1 MKTSIFKI
9 LFIISLFPVGGIC
22 AQTNNVAVNNYW
34 SQGKAEVNVY
44 EVSQNRYQENH
55 SGQLVSV
62 FVTEDF
68 LTDKQVKNER
78 YVNENSTW
86 ILKNIQLKK
95 FTTGVYDYSLFNSV
109 FTPID
114 RNKFPKS
121 LKVSASS
128 QEWCGTMYTQFN
140 LILNTDYKVEH
151 RSYFE
156 TEGDKTT
163 RIKKSYLEDEVF
175 NVLRMNPLL
184 LPLGSIQLIP
194 SANYIQL
201 KHLQIRSYEAIASLI
216 PYERKEISGTN
227 LMQYKIVYPQLK
239 RSIRIVFENKAPY
252 KIMGWFEK
260 FPSSFDGKTRTTSA
274 ILKAQKMLPYWRQN
288 SLKDEYLRKELGLH

>member
-1 MKTSIFKI
+1 MKISIS
-9 LFIISLFPVGGIC
+9 IISLFVFGTIW
-22 AQTNNVAVNNYW
+22 AQKNNVAVDNYW

-78 YVNENSTW
+78 YINENSTW

-109 FTPID
+109 FTPIN

-140 LILNTDYKVEH
+140 LILDTDYKVEH

-156 TEGDKTT
+156 SEGDRVT

-175 NVLRMNPLL
+175 TVLRMNPLL
-184 LPLGSIQLIP
+184 LPVGTVQLIP
-194 SANYIQL
+194 PANYIQL
-201 KHLQIRSYEAIASLI
+201 KHLQIKSYKAITSLI
-216 PYERKEISGTN
+216 PYDKKEISGSN
-227 LMQYKIVYPQLK
+227 LMQYKIVYPELN

-260 FPSSFDGKTRTTSA
+260 FPSSFDGKSRTTSI
-274 ILKAQKMLPYWRQN
+274 ILKTQKMLPYWRQN
-288 SLKDEYLRKELGLH
+288 SLNDKYLREELGLH

>member
-1 MKTSIFKI
+1 MKTLIYIPI
-9 LFIISLFPVGGIC
+9 LSLFALGTTF
-22 AQTNNVAVNNYW
+22 AQKNNVAVDSYW

-44 EVSQNRYQENH
+44 KVSQNRYQENH

-68 LTDKQVKNER
+68 LTNKQVKNEY
-78 YVNENSTW
+78 YVSENSTW

-114 RNKFPKS
+114 RSNFPKS

-128 QEWCGTMYTQFN
+128 QEWCGTIYTQFN
-140 LILNTDYKVEH
+140 LILNSDYKVEH

-156 TEGDKTT
+156 KEGDIAT
-163 RIKKSYLEDEVF
+163 RIKSSYLEDEVF
-175 NVLRMNPLL
+175 TVLRMNPLL
-184 LPLGSIQLIP
+184 LPLGTVQLIP
-194 SANYIQL
+194 PANYIQL
-201 KHLQIRSYEAIASLI
+201 KHLQIQSYKAFTSLI
-216 PYERKEISGTN
+216 PYTKKELSGSN
-227 LMQYKIVYPQLK
+227 LMEYKIVYPQLK
-239 RSIRIVFENKAPY
+239 RSINIVFENKAPY

-288 SLKDEYLRKELGLH
+288 SLKDAYLRKELGLN

>member
-1 MKTSIFKI
+1 MKTLIYIPI
-9 LFIISLFPVGGIC
+9 LSLFALGTTF
-22 AQTNNVAVNNYW
+22 AQKNNVAVDSYW

-44 EVSQNRYQENH
+44 KVSQNRYQENH

-68 LTDKQVKNER
+68 LTNKQVKNEY
-78 YVNENSTW
+78 YVSENSTW

-114 RNKFPKS
+114 RSNFPKS

-128 QEWCGTMYTQFN
+128 QEWCGTIYTQFN
-140 LILNTDYKVEH
+140 LILNSDYKVEH

-156 TEGDKTT
+156 KEGDIAT
-163 RIKKSYLEDEVF
+163 RIKSSYLEDEVF
-175 NVLRMNPLL
+175 TVLRMNPLL
-184 LPLGSIQLIP
+184 LPLGTVQLIP

-201 KHLQIRSYEAIASLI
+201 KHLQIQSYKAFTSLI
-216 PYERKEISGTN
+216 PYTKKELSGSN
-227 LMQYKIVYPQLK
+227 LMEYKIVYPQLK
-239 RSIRIVFENKAPY
+239 RSINIVFENKAPY

-260 FPSSFDGKTRTTSA
+260 FPSSFDGKLRTTSV
-274 ILKAQKMLPYWRQN
+274 ILKTQKMLPYWKQN
-288 SLKDEYLRKELGLH
+288 SLKDKKLREELGLH

>member
-1 MKTSIFKI
+1 MKISITI
-9 LFIISLFPVGGIC
+9 INLFIFGTIW
-22 AQTNNVAVNNYW
+22 AQKNNVAVDNYW

-78 YVNENSTW
+78 YINENSTW

-109 FTPID
+109 FTPIN

-140 LILNTDYKVEH
+140 LILDTDYKVEH

-156 TEGDKTT
+156 SEGDRVT

-175 NVLRMNPLL
+175 TVLRMNPLL
-184 LPLGSIQLIP
+184 LPLGTVQLIP
-194 SANYIQL
+194 PANYIQL
-201 KHLQIRSYEAIASLI
+201 KHL
-216 PYERKEISGTN
+216 
-227 LMQYKIVYPQLK
+227 
-239 RSIRIVFENKAPY
+239 
-252 KIMGWFEK
+252 
-260 FPSSFDGKTRTTSA
+260 
-274 ILKAQKMLPYWRQN
+274 
-288 SLKDEYLRKELGLH
+288 

>member
-1 MKTSIFKI
+1 MKTLISILIF
-9 LFIISLFPVGGIC
+9 SLFSLGTIF
-22 AQTNNVAVNNYW
+22 AQKNNVAVDSYW

-44 EVSQNRYQENH
+44 EVSQNRYRENH

-68 LTDKQVKNER
+68 LTNKQVKNEY
-78 YVNENSTW
+78 YVNKNSTW

-128 QEWCGTMYTQFN
+128 QEWCGTIYTQFN
-140 LILNTDYKVEH
+140 LNLNSEYKVEH

-156 TEGDKTT
+156 KEGDRTT
-163 RIKKSYLEDEVF
+163 RIKSSYLEDEVF
-175 NVLRMNPLL
+175 TVLRMNPLL
-184 LPLGSIQLIP
+184 LPLGTVQLIP
-194 SANYIQL
+194 PANYLQL
-201 KHLQIRSYEAIASLI
+201 KHLQIQSYKAFTSLI
-216 PYERKEISGTN
+216 PYNEKEFSGSN

-239 RSIRIVFENKAPY
+239 RTIRIVFENKAPY

-260 FPSSFDGKTRTTSA
+260 FPSSFDGKFRTTSV
-274 ILKAQKMLPYWRQN
+274 ILKTQKMLPYWKQN
-288 SLKDEYLRKELGLH
+288 SLKDKQLREELGLN

>member
-1 MKTSIFKI
+1 MKTLISI
-9 LFIISLFPVGGIC
+9 LLLSLLTLGTTF
-22 AQTNNVAVNNYW
+22 AQKNNVAVDSYW
-34 SQGKAEVNVY
+34 SQGKAEINVY

-68 LTDKQVKNER
+68 LTNKQVKNEY
-78 YVNENSTW
+78 YVNKNSTW

-128 QEWCGTMYTQFN
+128 QEWCGTIYTQFN
-140 LILNTDYKVEH
+140 LILNSEYKVEH

-156 TEGDKTT
+156 KEGDRTT
-163 RIKKSYLEDEVF
+163 RIKSSYLEDEIF
-175 NVLRMNPLL
+175 TVLRMNPLL
-184 LPLGSIQLIP
+184 LPLGTVQLIP
-194 SANYIQL
+194 PANYIQL
-201 KHLQIRSYEAIASLI
+201 KHLEIQSYKAFTSLI
-216 PYERKEISGTN
+216 PYNNKELSGSN
-227 LMQYKIVYPQLK
+227 LMEYRIEYAQLK
-239 RSIRIVFENKAPY
+239 RMMSIIFQNKAPY
-252 KIMGWFEK
+252 KIIGWFEK
-260 FPSSFDGKTRTTSA
+260 FPSSFDGKLRTTSV
-274 ILKAQKMLPYWRQN
+274 ILKTQKVLPYWKQN
-288 SLKDEYLRKELGLH
+288 SLKDKRLREELGLH

>member
-1 MKTSIFKI
+1 MKKSTYI
-9 LFIISLFPVGGIC
+9 FIISFFTVGTMF
-22 AQTNNVAVNNYW
+22 AQKNNVAANVYW

-55 SGQLVSV
+55 PGQLVSV

-78 YVNENSTW
+78 YTNKNSTW

-95 FTTGVYDYSLFNSV
+95 FTTGVYDYSLFSVV

-128 QEWCGTMYTQFN
+128 QEWCGTIFTQFN
-140 LILNTDYKVEH
+140 LIENTDYKVEH

-156 TEGDKTT
+156 AEGDRTT
-163 RIKKSYLEDEVF
+163 RMKKSFLEDEVF
-175 NVLRMNPLL
+175 TVLRMNPSL
-184 LPLGSIQLIP
+184 LPIGTIQLIP
-194 SANYIQL
+194 PANYIQL
-201 KHLQIRSYEAIASLI
+201 KHLQFQSFKATASLTS
-216 PYERKEISGTN
+216 YDKKEVSGIN
-227 LMQYKIVYPQLK
+227 LMEYKIEYSQLK
-239 RSIRIVFENKAPY
+239 RSMSIIFENKTPY
-252 KIMGWFEK
+252 KIVGWFET
-260 FPSSFDGKTRTTSA
+260 FPSAFDGKLRTTSA
-274 ILKAQKMLPYWRQN
+274 ILKAQKMLTYWSQN
-288 SLKDEYLRKELGLH
+288 SLKDEHLRKELGLN

>member
-1 MKTSIFKI
+1 MKTLISILIF
-9 LFIISLFPVGGIC
+9 SLFSLGTIF
-22 AQTNNVAVNNYW
+22 AQKNNVAVDSYW

-44 EVSQNRYQENH
+44 EVSQNRYRENH

-68 LTDKQVKNER
+68 LTNKQVKNEY
-78 YVNENSTW
+78 YVNKNSTW

-128 QEWCGTMYTQFN
+128 QEWCGTIYTQFN
-140 LILNTDYKVEH
+140 LNLNSEYKVEH

-156 TEGDKTT
+156 KEGDRTT
-163 RIKKSYLEDEVF
+163 RIKSSYLEDEVF
-175 NVLRMNPLL
+175 TVLRMNPLL
-184 LPLGSIQLIP
+184 LPLGTVQLIP
-194 SANYIQL
+194 PANYLQL
-201 KHLQIRSYEAIASLI
+201 KHLQIQSYKAFTSLI
-216 PYERKEISGTN
+216 PYNEKEFSGSN

-239 RSIRIVFENKAPY
+239 RTIRIVFENKAPY

-260 FPSSFDGKTRTTSA
+260 FPSSFDGKLRTTGV
-274 ILKAQKMLPYWRQN
+274 ILKTQKMLPYWKQN
-288 SLKDEYLRKELGLH
+288 SLKDKQLREELGLH

>member
-1 MKTSIFKI
+1 MKTLISILIF
-9 LFIISLFPVGGIC
+9 SLFSLGTIF
-22 AQTNNVAVNNYW
+22 AQKNNVAVDSYW

-44 EVSQNRYQENH
+44 EVSQNRYRENH

-68 LTDKQVKNER
+68 LTNKQVKNEY

-128 QEWCGTMYTQFN
+128 QEWCGTIYTQFN
-140 LILNTDYKVEH
+140 LNLNSEYKVEH

-156 TEGDKTT
+156 KEGDRTT
-163 RIKKSYLEDEVF
+163 RIKSSYLEDEVF
-175 NVLRMNPLL
+175 TVLRMNPLL
-184 LPLGSIQLIP
+184 LPLGTVQLIP
-194 SANYIQL
+194 PANYLQL
-201 KHLQIRSYEAIASLI
+201 KHLQIQSYKAFTSLI
-216 PYERKEISGTN
+216 PYNEKEFSGSN

-239 RSIRIVFENKAPY
+239 RTIRIVFENKVPY

-260 FPSSFDGKTRTTSA
+260 FPSSFDGKLRTTSV
-274 ILKAQKMLPYWRQN
+274 ILKTQKMLPYWKQN
-288 SLKDEYLRKELGLH
+288 SLKDKQLREELGLH

>member
-1 MKTSIFKI
+1 MKISMT
-9 LFIISLFPVGGIC
+9 IISLFVFGTIW
-22 AQTNNVAVNNYW
+22 AQKNNVAVDNYW

-44 EVSQNRYQENH
+44 EVSQNRYKENH

-78 YVNENSTW
+78 YINENSTW

-109 FTPID
+109 FTPIN

-140 LILNTDYKVEH
+140 LILDTDYKVEH

-156 TEGDKTT
+156 SEGDRVT

-175 NVLRMNPLL
+175 TVLRMNPLL
-184 LPLGSIQLIP
+184 LPVGTVQLIP
-194 SANYIQL
+194 PANYIQL
-201 KHLQIRSYEAIASLI
+201 KHLRIQSYKAITSLI
-216 PYERKEISGTN
+216 PNDKKEISGSN
-227 LMQYKIVYPQLK
+227 LMQYKIVYPELN
-239 RSIRIVFENKAPY
+239 RSIHIVFENKAPY

-260 FPSSFDGKTRTTSA
+260 FPSSFDGKPRTTSI
-274 ILKAQKMLPYWRQN
+274 ILKTQKMLPYWRQN
-288 SLKDEYLRKELGLH
+288 SLKDKYLREELGLH

>member
-1 MKTSIFKI
+1 MKISITI
-9 LFIISLFPVGGIC
+9 INLFIFGTIW
-22 AQTNNVAVNNYW
+22 AQKNNVAVDNYW

-78 YVNENSTW
+78 YINENSTW

-109 FTPID
+109 FTPIN

-140 LILNTDYKVEH
+140 LILDTDYKVEH

-156 TEGDKTT
+156 SEGDRVT

-175 NVLRMNPLL
+175 TVLRMNPLL
-184 LPLGSIQLIP
+184 LPVGTVQLIP
-194 SANYIQL
+194 PANYIQL
-201 KHLQIRSYEAIASLI
+201 KHLQIQSYKAITSLI
-216 PYERKEISGTN
+216 PYDKKEISGSN
-227 LMQYKIVYPQLK
+227 LMQYKIVYPELN

-260 FPSSFDGKTRTTSA
+260 FPSSFDGKPRTTSI
-274 ILKAQKMLPYWRQN
+274 ILKTQKMLPYWRQN
-288 SLKDEYLRKELGLH
+288 SLKDKYLREELGLH

>member
-1 MKTSIFKI
+1 MKTIISK
-9 LFIISLFPVGGIC
+9 FIISLFTFGTLF
-22 AQTNNVAVNNYW
+22 AQNNNVAIDGYW

-44 EVSQNRYQENH
+44 QVSQNRYQENY

-68 LTDKQVKNER
+68 LTDKQVKNEH
-78 YVNENSTW
+78 YVNEKSTW

-140 LILNTDYKVEH
+140 LILNSEYKVEH

-156 TEGDKTT
+156 REGDITT
-163 RIKKSYLEDEVF
+163 RIKRSYLEDEVYS
-175 NVLRMNPLL
+175 VLRMNPLL
-184 LPLGSIQLIP
+184 LPIGTVQLIP
-194 SANYIQL
+194 PANYIQL
-201 KHLQIRSYEAIASLI
+201 KHLQIQSFKAYTSLI
-216 PYERKEISGTN
+216 PNNNKELSGSN

-239 RSIRIVFENKAPY
+239 RSISIVFENKAPY
-252 KIMGWFEK
+252 KIMGWFEE
-260 FPSSFDGKTRTTSA
+260 FPSSFDGKLRTTSV
-274 ILKAQKMLPYWRQN
+274 ILKNQKMLPYWKQN
-288 SLKDEYLRKELGLH
+288 SLKDKHLREELGLH

>member
-1 MKTSIFKI
+1 MKISITI
-9 LFIISLFPVGGIC
+9 INLFIFGTIW
-22 AQTNNVAVNNYW
+22 AQKNNVAVDNYW

-78 YVNENSTW
+78 YINENSTW

-109 FTPID
+109 FTPIN

-140 LILNTDYKVEH
+140 LILDTDYKVEH

-156 TEGDKTT
+156 SEGDRVT

-175 NVLRMNPLL
+175 TVLRMNPLL
-184 LPLGSIQLIP
+184 LPVGTVQLIP
-194 SANYIQL
+194 PANYIQL
-201 KHLQIRSYEAIASLI
+201 KHLQIKSYKAITSLI
-216 PYERKEISGTN
+216 PYDKKEISGSN
-227 LMQYKIVYPQLK
+227 LMQYKIVYPELN

-260 FPSSFDGKTRTTSA
+260 FPSSFDGKPRTTSI
-274 ILKAQKMLPYWRQN
+274 ILKTQKMLPYWRQN
-288 SLKDEYLRKELGLH
+288 SLKDKYLREELGLH

>member
-1 MKTSIFKI
+1 MKISITI
-9 LFIISLFPVGGIC
+9 INLFIFGTIW
-22 AQTNNVAVNNYW
+22 AQKNNVAVDNYW

-109 FTPID
+109 FTPIN

-140 LILNTDYKVEH
+140 LILDTDYKVEH

-156 TEGDKTT
+156 SEGDRVT

-175 NVLRMNPLL
+175 TVLRMNPLL
-184 LPLGSIQLIP
+184 LPVGTVQLIP
-194 SANYIQL
+194 PANYIQL
-201 KHLQIRSYEAIASLI
+201 KHLRIQSYKAITSLI
-216 PYERKEISGTN
+216 PNDKKEISGSN
-227 LMQYKIVYPQLK
+227 LMQYKIVYPELN
-239 RSIRIVFENKAPY
+239 RSIHIVFENKAPY

-260 FPSSFDGKTRTTSA
+260 FPSSFDGKPRTTSI
-274 ILKAQKMLPYWRQN
+274 ILKTQKMLPYWRQN
-288 SLKDEYLRKELGLH
+288 SLKDKYLREELGLH

>member
-1 MKTSIFKI
+1 MKISITI
-9 LFIISLFPVGGIC
+9 INLFIFGTIW
-22 AQTNNVAVNNYW
+22 AQKNNVAVDNYW

-44 EVSQNRYQENH
+44 EVSQNRYKENH

-78 YVNENSTW
+78 YINENSTW

-109 FTPID
+109 FTPIN

-140 LILNTDYKVEH
+140 LILDTDYKVEH

-156 TEGDKTT
+156 SEGDRVT

-175 NVLRMNPLL
+175 TVLRMNPLL
-184 LPLGSIQLIP
+184 LPVGTVQLIP
-194 SANYIQL
+194 PANYIQL
-201 KHLQIRSYEAIASLI
+201 KHLQIKSYKAITSLI
-216 PYERKEISGTN
+216 SYDKKEISGSN
-227 LMQYKIVYPQLK
+227 LMQYKIVYPELN
-239 RSIRIVFENKAPY
+239 RSIHIVFENKAPY

-260 FPSSFDGKTRTTSA
+260 FPSSFDGKPRTTSI
-274 ILKAQKMLPYWRQN
+274 ILKTQKMLPYWRQN
-288 SLKDEYLRKELGLH
+288 SLKDKYLREELGLH

>member
-1 MKTSIFKI
+1 MKTLISILIF
-9 LFIISLFPVGGIC
+9 SLFSLGTIF
-22 AQTNNVAVNNYW
+22 AQKNNVAVDSYW

-44 EVSQNRYQENH
+44 EVSQNRYRENH

-68 LTDKQVKNER
+68 LTNKQVKNEY
-78 YVNENSTW
+78 YVNKNSTW

-128 QEWCGTMYTQFN
+128 QEWCGTIYTQFN
-140 LILNTDYKVEH
+140 LNLNSEYKVEH

-156 TEGDKTT
+156 KEGDRTT
-163 RIKKSYLEDEVF
+163 RIKSSYLEDEVF
-175 NVLRMNPLL
+175 TVLRMNPLL
-184 LPLGSIQLIP
+184 LPLGTVQLIP
-194 SANYIQL
+194 PANYLQL
-201 KHLQIRSYEAIASLI
+201 KHLQIQSYKAFTSLI
-216 PYERKEISGTN
+216 PYNEKEFSGSN

-239 RSIRIVFENKAPY
+239 RTIRIVFENKAPY

-260 FPSSFDGKTRTTSA
+260 FPSSFDGKFRTTSV
-274 ILKAQKMLPYWRQN
+274 ILKTQKMLPYWKQN
-288 SLKDEYLRKELGLH
+288 SLKDKQLREELGLH

>member
-1 MKTSIFKI
+1 MKISIT
-9 LFIISLFPVGGIC
+9 IISLFVFGTIW
-22 AQTNNVAVNNYW
+22 AQKNNVAVDNYW

-44 EVSQNRYQENH
+44 EVSQNRYKENH

-78 YVNENSTW
+78 YINENSTW

-109 FTPID
+109 FTPIN

-140 LILNTDYKVEH
+140 LILDTDYKVEH

-156 TEGDKTT
+156 SEGDRVT

-175 NVLRMNPLL
+175 TVLRMNPLL
-184 LPLGSIQLIP
+184 LPVGTVQLIP
-194 SANYIQL
+194 PANYIQL
-201 KHLQIRSYEAIASLI
+201 KHLQIKSYKAITSLI
-216 PYERKEISGTN
+216 PYDKKEISGSN
-227 LMQYKIVYPQLK
+227 LMQYKIVYPELN
-239 RSIRIVFENKAPY
+239 RSIHIVFENKAPY

-260 FPSSFDGKTRTTSA
+260 FPSSFDGKPRTTSI
-274 ILKAQKMLPYWRQN
+274 ILKTQKMLPYWRQN
-288 SLKDEYLRKELGLH
+288 SLKDKYLREELGLH

>member
-1 MKTSIFKI
+1 MKISITI
-9 LFIISLFPVGGIC
+9 INLFIFGTIW
-22 AQTNNVAVNNYW
+22 AQKNNVAVDNYW

-78 YVNENSTW
+78 YINENSTW

-109 FTPID
+109 FTPIN

-140 LILNTDYKVEH
+140 LILDTDYKVEH

-156 TEGDKTT
+156 SEGDRVT

-175 NVLRMNPLL
+175 TVLRMNPLL
-184 LPLGSIQLIP
+184 LPVGTVQLIP
-194 SANYIQL
+194 PANYIQL
-201 KHLQIRSYEAIASLI
+201 KHLRIQSYKAITSLI
-216 PYERKEISGTN
+216 PYDKKEISGSN
-227 LMQYKIVYPQLK
+227 LMQYKIVYPELN

-260 FPSSFDGKTRTTSA
+260 FPSSFDGKPRTTSI
-274 ILKAQKMLPYWRQN
+274 ILKTQKMLPYWRQN
-288 SLKDEYLRKELGLH
+288 SLKDKYLREELGLH

>member
-1 MKTSIFKI
+1 MKTLISILIF
-9 LFIISLFPVGGIC
+9 SLFSLGTIF
-22 AQTNNVAVNNYW
+22 AQKNNVAVDSYW

-44 EVSQNRYQENH
+44 EVSQNRYRENH

-68 LTDKQVKNER
+68 LTNKQVKNEY
-78 YVNENSTW
+78 YVNKNSTW
-86 ILKNIQLKK
+86 TLKNIQLKK

-128 QEWCGTMYTQFN
+128 QEWCGTIYTQFN
-140 LILNTDYKVEH
+140 LNLNSEYKVEH

-156 TEGDKTT
+156 KEGDRTT
-163 RIKKSYLEDEVF
+163 RIKSSYLEDEVF
-175 NVLRMNPLL
+175 TVLRMNPLL
-184 LPLGSIQLIP
+184 LPLGTVQLIP
-194 SANYIQL
+194 PANYLQL
-201 KHLQIRSYEAIASLI
+201 KHLQIQSYKAFTSLI
-216 PYERKEISGTN
+216 PYNEKEFSGSN

-239 RSIRIVFENKAPY
+239 RTIRIVFENKAPY

-260 FPSSFDGKTRTTSA
+260 FPSSFDGKFRTTSV
-274 ILKAQKMLPYWRQN
+274 ILKTQKMLPYWKQN
-288 SLKDEYLRKELGLH
+288 SLKDKQLREELGLH

>member
-1 MKTSIFKI
+1 MKK
-9 LFIISLFPVGGIC
+9 LKYLLIIYSFFAVTAF
-22 AQTNNVAVNNYW
+22 AQKNNVATNSYW
-34 SQGKAEVNVY
+34 SEGKAEVNVY

-55 SGQLVSV
+55 PGQLISI

-68 LTDKQVKNER
+68 LTDKQVKNE
-78 YVNENSTW
+78 YYTNEQTTW

-140 LILNTDYKVEH
+140 LISNTDYKVEH
-151 RSYFE
+151 NSYFE

-184 LPLGSIQLIP
+184 LPLGTIQLIP
-194 SANYIQL
+194 PANYIQL
-201 KHLQIRSYEAIASLI
+201 KHLQIQSYKAITSLI
-216 PYERKEISGTN
+216 PYDRKEISGSN

-288 SLKDEYLRKELGLH
+288 SLKDAYLRKELGLN

>member
-1 MKTSIFKI
+1 MKISITI
-9 LFIISLFPVGGIC
+9 INLFIFGTIW
-22 AQTNNVAVNNYW
+22 AQKNNVAVDNYW

-78 YVNENSTW
+78 YINENSTW

-109 FTPID
+109 FTPIN

-140 LILNTDYKVEH
+140 LILGTDYKVEH

-156 TEGDKTT
+156 SEGDRVT

-175 NVLRMNPLL
+175 TVLRMNPLL
-184 LPLGSIQLIP
+184 LPVGTVQLIP
-194 SANYIQL
+194 PANYIQL
-201 KHLQIRSYEAIASLI
+201 KHLQIKSYKAITSLI
-216 PYERKEISGTN
+216 PYDKKEISGSN
-227 LMQYKIVYPQLK
+227 LMQYKIVYPELN
-239 RSIRIVFENKAPY
+239 RSIHIVFENKAPY

-260 FPSSFDGKTRTTSA
+260 FPSSFDGKPRTTSI
-274 ILKAQKMLPYWRQN
+274 ILKTQKMLPYWRQN
-288 SLKDEYLRKELGLH
+288 SLKDKYLREELGLH

>member
-1 MKTSIFKI
+1 MKTLISILIF
-9 LFIISLFPVGGIC
+9 SLFSLGTIF
-22 AQTNNVAVNNYW
+22 AQKNNVAVDSYW

-44 EVSQNRYQENH
+44 EVSQNRYRENH

-68 LTDKQVKNER
+68 LTNKQVKNEY

-128 QEWCGTMYTQFN
+128 QEWCGTIYTQFN
-140 LILNTDYKVEH
+140 LNLNSEYKVEH

-156 TEGDKTT
+156 KEGDRTT
-163 RIKKSYLEDEVF
+163 RIKSSYLEDEVF
-175 NVLRMNPLL
+175 TVLRMNPLL
-184 LPLGSIQLIP
+184 LPLGTVQLIP
-194 SANYIQL
+194 PANYLQL
-201 KHLQIRSYEAIASLI
+201 KHLQIQSYKAFTSLI
-216 PYERKEISGTN
+216 PYNEKEFSGSN

-239 RSIRIVFENKAPY
+239 RTIRIVFENKAPY

-260 FPSSFDGKTRTTSA
+260 FPSSFDGKFRTTSV
-274 ILKAQKMLPYWRQN
+274 ILKTQKMLPYWKQN
-288 SLKDEYLRKELGLH
+288 SLKDKQLREELGLH

>member
-1 MKTSIFKI
+1 MKKSTYI
-9 LFIISLFPVGGIC
+9 FIISFFTVGTMF
-22 AQTNNVAVNNYW
+22 AQKNNVAANVYW

-55 SGQLVSV
+55 PGQLVSV

-78 YVNENSTW
+78 YTNKNSTW

-95 FTTGVYDYSLFNSV
+95 FTTGVYDYSLFSVV

-128 QEWCGTMYTQFN
+128 QEWCGTIFTQFN
-140 LILNTDYKVEH
+140 LIENTDYKVEH

-156 TEGDKTT
+156 AEGDRTT
-163 RIKKSYLEDEVF
+163 RMKKSFLEDEVF
-175 NVLRMNPLL
+175 TVLRMNPLL
-184 LPLGSIQLIP
+184 LPIGSIQLIP
-194 SANYIQL
+194 PANYIQL
-201 KHLQIRSYEAIASLI
+201 KHLQFQSFKATASLTS
-216 PYERKEISGTN
+216 YDKKEVSGIN
-227 LMQYKIVYPQLK
+227 LMEYKIEYSQLK
-239 RSIRIVFENKAPY
+239 RSMSIIFENKTPY
-252 KIMGWFEK
+252 KIVGWFET
-260 FPSSFDGKTRTTSA
+260 FPSAFDGKLRTTSA
-274 ILKAQKMLPYWRQN
+274 ILKAQKMLTYWSQN
-288 SLKDEYLRKELGLH
+288 SLKDEHLRKELGLH

>member
-1 MKTSIFKI
+1 MKISIT
-9 LFIISLFPVGGIC
+9 IISLFVFGTIW
-22 AQTNNVAVNNYW
+22 AQKNNVAVDNYW

-78 YVNENSTW
+78 YINENSTW

-109 FTPID
+109 FTPIN

-140 LILNTDYKVEH
+140 LILDTDYKVEH

-156 TEGDKTT
+156 SEGDRVT

-175 NVLRMNPLL
+175 TVLRMNPLL
-184 LPLGSIQLIP
+184 LPVGTVQLIP
-194 SANYIQL
+194 PANYIQL
-201 KHLQIRSYEAIASLI
+201 KHLQIKSYKAITSLI
-216 PYERKEISGTN
+216 PYDKKEISGSN
-227 LMQYKIVYPQLK
+227 LMQYKIVYPELN
-239 RSIRIVFENKAPY
+239 RSIHIVFENKAPY

-260 FPSSFDGKTRTTSA
+260 FPSSFDGKPRTTSI
-274 ILKAQKMLPYWRQN
+274 ILKTQKMLPYWRQN
-288 SLKDEYLRKELGLH
+288 SLKDKYLREELGLH

>member
-1 MKTSIFKI
+1 MKKLKYS
-9 LFIISLFPVGGIC
+9 LIIYSFFVVTAL
-22 AQTNNVAVNNYW
+22 AQKNNVATNSYW
-34 SQGKAEVNVY
+34 SEGKAEVNVY

-55 SGQLVSV
+55 PGQLISI

-68 LTDKQVKNER
+68 LTDKQVKNE
-78 YVNENSTW
+78 YYTNQQTTW

-114 RNKFPKS
+114 RTKFPKS
-121 LKVSASS
+121 LKVSSSS

-140 LILNTDYKVEH
+140 LIFNTDYKVEH

-156 TEGDKTT
+156 KEGDITT
-163 RIKKSYLEDEVF
+163 RIKRSFLEDEVF

-184 LPLGSIQLIP
+184 LPTGRLQFIP
-194 SANYIQL
+194 PANYIQL
-201 KHLQIRSYEAIASLI
+201 KHLQVQKYNAIASVL
-216 PYERKEISGTN
+216 PYDKNEISGSN

-239 RSIRIVFENKAPY
+239 RSIRIVYENKAPY

-260 FPSSFDGKTRTTSA
+260 FPSSFDGKLRTTSV
-274 ILKAQKMLPYWRQN
+274 ILKTQKMLPYWRQN
-288 SLKDEYLRKELGLH
+288 SLKDEHLRKELGLH

>member
-1 MKTSIFKI
+1 MKISIS
-9 LFIISLFPVGGIC
+9 IISLFVFGTIW
-22 AQTNNVAVNNYW
+22 AQKNNVAVDNYW

-78 YVNENSTW
+78 YINENSTW

-109 FTPID
+109 FTPIN

-140 LILNTDYKVEH
+140 LILDTDYKVEH

-156 TEGDKTT
+156 SEGDRVT

-175 NVLRMNPLL
+175 TVLRMNPLL
-184 LPLGSIQLIP
+184 LPVGTVQLIP
-194 SANYIQL
+194 PANYIQL
-201 KHLQIRSYEAIASLI
+201 KHLQIKSYKAITSLI
-216 PYERKEISGTN
+216 PYDKKEISGSN
-227 LMQYKIVYPQLK
+227 LMQYKIVYPELN

-260 FPSSFDGKTRTTSA
+260 FPSSFDGKSRTTSI
-274 ILKAQKMLPYWRQN
+274 ILKTQKMLPYWRQN
-288 SLKDEYLRKELGLH
+288 SLKDKYLREELGLH

>member
-1 MKTSIFKI
+1 MKISMT
-9 LFIISLFPVGGIC
+9 IISLFVFGTIW
-22 AQTNNVAVNNYW
+22 AQKNNVAVDNYW

-78 YVNENSTW
+78 YINENSTW

-109 FTPID
+109 FTPIN

-140 LILNTDYKVEH
+140 LILDTDYKVEH

-156 TEGDKTT
+156 SEGDRVT

-175 NVLRMNPLL
+175 TVLRMNPLL
-184 LPLGSIQLIP
+184 LPVGTVQLIP
-194 SANYIQL
+194 PANYIQL
-201 KHLQIRSYEAIASLI
+201 KHLQIKSYKAITSLI
-216 PYERKEISGTN
+216 PYDKKEISGSN
-227 LMQYKIVYPQLK
+227 LMQYKIVYPELN
-239 RSIRIVFENKAPY
+239 RSIHIVFENKAPY

-260 FPSSFDGKTRTTSA
+260 FPSSFDGKPRTTSI
-274 ILKAQKMLPYWRQN
+274 ILKTQKMLPYWRQN
-288 SLKDEYLRKELGLH
+288 SLKDKYLREELGLH

>member
-1 MKTSIFKI
+1 MKISITI
-9 LFIISLFPVGGIC
+9 INLFIFGTIW
-22 AQTNNVAVNNYW
+22 AQKNNVAVDNYW

-78 YVNENSTW
+78 YINENSTW

-109 FTPID
+109 FTPIN

-140 LILNTDYKVEH
+140 LILDTDYKVEH

-156 TEGDKTT
+156 SEGDRVT

-175 NVLRMNPLL
+175 TVLMMNPLL
-184 LPLGSIQLIP
+184 LPLGTVQLIP
-194 SANYIQL
+194 PANYIQL
-201 KHLQIRSYEAIASLI
+201 KHLRIQSYKAITSLI
-216 PYERKEISGTN
+216 PNDKKEISGSN
-227 LMQYKIVYPQLK
+227 LMQYKIVYPELN
-239 RSIRIVFENKAPY
+239 RSIHIVFENKAPY

-260 FPSSFDGKTRTTSA
+260 FPSSFDGKPRTTSI
-274 ILKAQKMLPYWRQN
+274 ILKTQKMLPYWRQN
-288 SLKDEYLRKELGLH
+288 SLKDKYLREELGLH

>member
-1 MKTSIFKI
+1 MKISMT
-9 LFIISLFPVGGIC
+9 IISLFVFGTIW
-22 AQTNNVAVNNYW
+22 AQKNNVAVDNYW

-78 YVNENSTW
+78 YINENSTW

-109 FTPID
+109 FTPIN

-140 LILNTDYKVEH
+140 LILDTDYKVEH

-156 TEGDKTT
+156 SEGDRVT

-175 NVLRMNPLL
+175 TVLRMNPLL
-184 LPLGSIQLIP
+184 LPVGTVQLIP
-194 SANYIQL
+194 PANYIQL
-201 KHLQIRSYEAIASLI
+201 KHLQIKSYKAITSLI
-216 PYERKEISGTN
+216 PNDKKEISGSN
-227 LMQYKIVYPQLK
+227 LMQYKIVYPELN

-260 FPSSFDGKTRTTSA
+260 FPSSFDGKPRTTSI
-274 ILKAQKMLPYWRQN
+274 ILKTQKMLPYWRQN
-288 SLKDEYLRKELGLH
+288 SLKDKYLREELGLH

>member
-1 MKTSIFKI
+1 MKISITI
-9 LFIISLFPVGGIC
+9 INLFIFGTIW
-22 AQTNNVAVNNYW
+22 AQKNNVAVDNYW

-78 YVNENSTW
+78 YINENSTW

-109 FTPID
+109 FTPIN

-140 LILNTDYKVEH
+140 LILDTDYKVEH

-156 TEGDKTT
+156 SEGDRVT

-175 NVLRMNPLL
+175 TVLRMNPLL
-184 LPLGSIQLIP
+184 LPVGTVQLIP
-194 SANYIQL
+194 PANYIQL
-201 KHLQIRSYEAIASLI
+201 KHLRIQSYKAITSLI
-216 PYERKEISGTN
+216 PNDKKEISGSN
-227 LMQYKIVYPQLK
+227 LMQYKIVYPELN
-239 RSIRIVFENKAPY
+239 RSIHIVFENKAPY

-260 FPSSFDGKTRTTSA
+260 FPSSFDGKPRTTSI
-274 ILKAQKMLPYWRQN
+274 ILKTQKMLPYWRQN
-288 SLKDEYLRKELGLH
+288 SLKDKYLREELGLH

>member
-1 MKTSIFKI
+1 MKISMT
-9 LFIISLFPVGGIC
+9 IISLFVFGTIW
-22 AQTNNVAVNNYW
+22 AQKNNVAVDNYW

-44 EVSQNRYQENH
+44 EVSQNRYKENH

-78 YVNENSTW
+78 YINENSTW

-109 FTPID
+109 FTPIN

-140 LILNTDYKVEH
+140 LILDTDYKVEH

-156 TEGDKTT
+156 SEGDRVT

-175 NVLRMNPLL
+175 TVLRMNPLL
-184 LPLGSIQLIP
+184 LPVGTVQLIP
-194 SANYIQL
+194 PANYIQL
-201 KHLQIRSYEAIASLI
+201 KHLRIQSYKAITSLI
-216 PYERKEISGTN
+216 PNDKKEISGSN
-227 LMQYKIVYPQLK
+227 LMQYKIVYPELN

-260 FPSSFDGKTRTTSA
+260 FPSSFDGKPRTTSI
-274 ILKAQKMLPYWRQN
+274 ILKTQKMLPYWRQN
-288 SLKDEYLRKELGLH
+288 SLKDKYLREELGLH

>member
-1 MKTSIFKI
+1 MKTLISIS
-9 LFIISLFPVGGIC
+9 LISLFFMGTLFS
-22 AQTNNVAVNNYW
+22 QKNNVAVDNYW

-44 EVSQNRYQENH
+44 NVSQNRYQENH

-78 YVNENSTW
+78 YVNKNSTW
-86 ILKNIQLKK
+86 ILKNIQIKK

-114 RNKFPKS
+114 RTKFPKT

-140 LILNTDYKVEH
+140 LISNSDYKVEQ

-156 TEGDKTT
+156 IEGDRTS
-163 RIKKSYLEDEVF
+163 RIKSSYLEDEVYT
-175 NVLRMNPLL
+175 VLRMNPLL
-184 LPLGSIQLIP
+184 LPTGTIQLIP
-194 SANYIQL
+194 PANYIQL
-201 KHLQIRSYEAIASLI
+201 KHLQVQKYNAIASVL
-216 PYERKEISGTN
+216 PYDKNEISGSN

-239 RSIRIVFENKAPY
+239 RSIRIVYENKSPY

-260 FPSSFDGKTRTTSA
+260 FPSSFDGKLRTTSV
-274 ILKAQKMLPYWRQN
+274 ILKTQKMLPYWRQN
-288 SLKDEYLRKELGLH
+288 SLKDEHLRKELGLH